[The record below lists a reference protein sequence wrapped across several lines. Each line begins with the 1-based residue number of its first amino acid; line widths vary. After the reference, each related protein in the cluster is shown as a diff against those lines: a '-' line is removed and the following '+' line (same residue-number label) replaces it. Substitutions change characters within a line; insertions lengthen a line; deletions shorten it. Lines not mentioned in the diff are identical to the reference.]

1 MNKPCMNKPRQ
12 VMAVDQHHDAA
23 TMLAELVRWP
33 GCKVAAHDGLHA
45 LARLQPRPT
54 LVHRGR

>member
-1 MNKPCMNKPRQ
+1 MNKPRQ
-12 VMAVDQHHDAA
+12 VMAVEEHHDAA

-33 GCKVAAHDGLHA
+33 GCKVVAHDGVHA
-45 LARLQPRPT
+45 LARLQPRST